1 MGESGSGKTTLAKLI
16 VRFFEPTSGTILIS
30 GENLANIDKREV
42 RKHINYLPQ
51 QPYIFSGSI
60 LDNLTLGS
68 NDISEEKIIRACQIA
83 EILNDILNMPLQFQT
98 ELTDGSTL
106 SGGQKQRLALAR
118 ALLIDSPV
126 MILDESTSSL
136 DVLTEQKV
144 INNLLKLTDKTII
157 FIAHRLSIAAQ
168 SDYIFILKNGEI
180 IEEGTHP
187 NLIQNNGY
195 YSQLISAKN

>member
-1 MGESGSGKTTLAKLI
+1 
-16 VRFFEPTSGTILIS
+16 
-30 GENLANIDKREV
+30 
-42 RKHINYLPQ
+42 
-51 QPYIFSGSI
+51 
-60 LDNLTLGS
+60 
-68 NDISEEKIIRACQIA
+68 
-83 EILNDILNMPLQFQT
+83 MPLQFQT

-118 ALLIDSPV
+118 ALLTDSPV

-157 FIAHRLSIAAQ
+157 FIAHRLSIAAL

-187 NLIQNNGY
+187 NLVQKNGY
-195 YSQLISAKN
+195 YSKLINVQN